1 MALDTLAHTAQTP
14 LASDPA
20 VPAAVD
26 ADTLVT
32 DHLHLV
38 QHVLNQVA
46 SRFPRHVDRTELW
59 SAGAYGLVDAS
70 RRYDPTSG
78 VPFARY
84 ASIRIRGAIIDSTR
98 SRDFATRRLRRDLR
112 SMGDA
117 TERFEI
123 EHGRTPNDMELAGL
137 LGLAAEDIAAR
148 KAAAATSTVLQLD
161 MPLSSGEGQETL
173 ADRIAETETFRLPDE
188 SLEDLELVGTVRESV
203 QHLDPV
209 HRQVVERHF
218 FGGELLRDI
227 AESLGCTEARV
238 SQLRTEAL
246 NAMRAFFG
254 EVYEGVPSVPEDAPG
269 RRRRAAYVAT
279 LSANSTWRS
288 RLDAG
293 SEAAVAADAS

>member
-1 MALDTLAHTAQTP
+1 VTTLDTLPAT
-14 LASDPA
+14 LAT
-20 VPAAVD
+20 D
-26 ADTLVT
+26 ADALVT
-32 DHLHLV
+32 EHLHLV

-70 RRYDPTSG
+70 RRYDPGSG

-112 SMGDA
+112 SMGEA

-123 EHGRTPNDMELAGL
+123 EHGRAPSDLELAGL
-137 LGLAAEDIAAR
+137 LGMAAEEIASR

-161 MPLSSGEGQETL
+161 MPIPGGEGQDTL
-173 ADRIAETETFRLPDE
+173 GDRIPETSTFRLPDE
-188 SLEDLELVGTVRESV
+188 ALEDAELVGTVREAV
-203 QHLDPV
+203 AHLDGV

-227 AESLGCTEARV
+227 AADLGCTEARV

-246 NAMRAFFG
+246 HAMRAFFG
-254 EVYEGVPSVPEDAPG
+254 QVYDGVPEVPEDAPG
-269 RRRRAAYVAT
+269 RRRRAAYVASLAT
-279 LSANSTWRS
+279 ESTWRS

-293 SEAAVAADAS
+293 TSPAAAIA

>member
-1 MALDTLAHTAQTP
+1 MAQGTLTDEAAE
-14 LASDPA
+14 PA
-20 VPAAVD
+20 VVTDPD
-26 ADTLVT
+26 ILVT
-32 DHLHLV
+32 EHLHLV

-84 ASIRIRGAIIDSTR
+84 ASIRIRGSIIDSTR

-117 TERFEI
+117 TERFEVA
-123 EHGRTPNDMELAGL
+123 HGRTPTDLELAGL
-137 LGLAAEDIAAR
+137 LGMAAEDVTARRLAAS
-148 KAAAATSTVLQLD
+148 TTTVLQLD
-161 MPLSSGEGQETL
+161 MPFPGGESTDTL
-173 ADRIAETETFRLPDE
+173 ADRLPETSTFRLPE
-188 SLEDLELVGTVRESV
+188 ASLEETELLGTAREAV
-203 QHLDPV
+203 AALQGV
-209 HRQVVERHF
+209 HREVVQRHF

-227 AESLGCTEARV
+227 ADSLGCTEARV

-246 NAMRAFFG
+246 HAMRAFFG
-254 EVYEGVPSVPEDAPG
+254 EVYDGVPEVPERAPG

-279 LSANSTWRS
+279 LSASSTWRT
-288 RLDAG
+288 RLEAG
-293 SEAAVAADAS
+293 DERAVHATA

>member
-1 MALDTLAHTAQTP
+1 MTKLATAVAPQAAP
-14 LASDPA
+14 Q
-20 VPAAVD
+20 PAAPAD
-26 ADTLVT
+26 ADALVT
-32 DHLHLV
+32 EHLHLV

-78 VPFARY
+78 VPFPRY

-117 TERFEI
+117 TERFEL
-123 EHGRTPNDMELAGL
+123 EHGRTPNDLELAGL
-137 LGLAAEDIAAR
+137 LGMAAEDIAAR

-161 MPLSSGEGQETL
+161 MPLPGGDGHDTL
-173 ADRIAETETFRLPDE
+173 ADRIPETETFRLPDE
-188 SLEDLELVGTVRESV
+188 SLEDVELIGTIREAV
-203 QHLDPV
+203 VHLDGV

-227 AESLGCTEARV
+227 AADLGCTEARV

-246 NAMRAFFG
+246 HAMRAFFG
-254 EVYEGVPSVPEDAPG
+254 EVYDGVPEVPADAPG

-279 LSANSTWRS
+279 LSTSSTWRS

-293 SEAAVAADAS
+293 SAGRAISATA